1 MPSTK
6 HKKAWVLTPNQDYT
20 ATGVLQ
26 VGQILTDYM
35 DPNSAVLHSGINP
48 IPEKTLLDQSTHR
61 GVDYNSMEAQ
71 QVAFRAWLKESLMKA
86 VGGAVTAQS
95 ERLHWE
101 KYSSHTIGVFMFQPS
116 TQYCKDSLALG
127 DAPLKTAPQWYKTH
141 RRVWLVT
148 GLRVLGKGAK
158 VTEGFI
164 KKSSGT
170 AAAEGD
176 GSAANIPLQGGVGG
190 GVSNEQANS
199 HSIDDADPFVYAYR
213 LHEII
218 VRRKLK
224 DTELQAFSGGQVHGI
239 GEDDSDDS
247 GVEADEEPEVV
258 GYEVLGVEDEPFDGD
273 GDDTNSLLVE

>member
-20 ATGVLQ
+20 AAGVLQ

-35 DPNSAVLHSGINP
+35 DPNSAVLHSGTNP
-48 IPEKTLLDQSTHR
+48 IPEKILLDQSTHR
-61 GVDYNSMEAQ
+61 GVDYNSMETQ
-71 QVAFRAWLKESLMKA
+71 QVALRAWLKESLMKA
-86 VGGAVTAQS
+86 VGGTVDAQS
-95 ERLHWE
+95 EKLHWE

-127 DAPLKTAPQWYKTH
+127 DAPLKTAPPWYKTH

-164 KKSSGT
+164 KKSSGSIAAKGDGT
-170 AAAEGD
+170 AA
-176 GSAANIPLQGGVGG
+176 NVPVQGGIDG
-190 GVSNEQANS
+190 GVSSERADF

-218 VRRKLK
+218 VRRKLE
-224 DTELQAFSGGQVHGI
+224 DTELQAFSRGQVYGV

-247 GVEADEEPEVV
+247 DVEADKEPEVV
-258 GYEVLGVEDEPFDGD
+258 GYEVVAVEDEPFDGD
-273 GDDTNSLLVE
+273 GDETNPMFVY